1 MASICLRP
9 TWERPQRKRSQSC
22 PAARRDGMGRDGCP
36 GAIGAASALTCRES
50 GRAAPA
56 TGEQYP
62 RSAAA
67 PRSRERRAVRHESAL
82 PGTLRPPG
90 TARAFKGSLA
100 FLGARRANQRRR
112 GRKREACARRAT
124 VGDGV
129 PQSGRRGSGAGP
141 RAEPHA
147 EQRAAAADLPEAPLG
162 GAPRAA
168 SAALVLLRRVPAPQ
182 RASTAPRHQRRAE
195 ERGAAGSS
203 SRPGAR
209 RGRGTRPGV
218 GRSGSSLGASPSA
231 RITVPARG
239 SPRGTSRSGSA
250 ASLPSWQQRPSP
262 PPSTRHVGTALKPRQ
277 LSPHSPNSHGEKVG
291 GSGPSVPASRGAL
304 SGMSYTELRLR
315 SGLFLVNR
323 MSNCSGQE
331 CPV

>member
-1 MASICLRP
+1 MRLASGPPSARRRRTTTAAGPMASICLRP

-147 EQRAAAADLPEAPLG
+147 EQRAAAADLTEAPLG

-168 SAALVLLRRVPAPQ
+168 SAALVLLRRVPAP
-182 RASTAPRHQRRAE
+182 RGRPPLLGTSAGRRSAGRPDRHLGRE
-195 ERGAAGSS
+195 HGAAE
-203 SRPGAR
+203 AR
-209 RGRGTRPGV
+209 DQ
-218 GRSGSSLGASPSA
+218 A
-231 RITVPARG
+231 
-239 SPRGTSRSGSA
+239 SA
-250 ASLPSWQQRPSP
+250 ALE
-262 PPSTRHVGTALKPRQ
+262 A
-277 LSPHSPNSHGEKVG
+277 
-291 GSGPSVPASRGAL
+291 A
-304 SGMSYTELRLR
+304 
-315 SGLFLVNR
+315 
-323 MSNCSGQE
+323 
-331 CPV
+331 